1 MSEQD
6 ALVEALEARRRQ
18 TLVWLVAMVGASE
31 AEDVFQQALL
41 IALERISQLRD
52 TAHASMWFEAIVRR
66 QALDLLRRRRTLQV
80 VAEVADGAGGAGGP
94 CPCILLHIQ
103 QISPEYRELLWLV
116 EVLELGVGEVA
127 HALLLSPTNASMRL
141 ARARRVLRAAA
152 QPCYGD
158 HPLREH
164 ECHCM

>member
-1 MSEQD
+1 MSELD
-6 ALVEALEARRRQ
+6 ALVEMLEARRSQ
-18 TLVWLVAMVGASE
+18 TLTWLAAMVGASD

-41 IALERISQLRD
+41 IALERRSQLQD
-52 TAHASMWFEAIVRR
+52 TARAAAWFDTIVRR
-66 QALDLLRRRRTLQV
+66 QALDTQRRGQPRQV
-80 VAEVADGAGGAGGP
+80 VVEVSDGAERGP
-94 CPCILLHIQ
+94 CPCILKHIQ
-103 QISPEYRELLWLV
+103 EISPKYRELLWLV

-127 HALLLSPTNASMRL
+127 TTLRLSPTNASMRL
-141 ARARRVLRAAA
+141 ARARRALRAAA